1 LQSLRALPV
10 ARKWVRKAV
19 RVVFD
24 GLMVGSLSTPE
35 QLAARGARFGGAVTE
50 LIVELGKVWGDP
62 AAARRAQYQL
72 EQMLLDI
79 DDLAAPR
86 RLARTLGIRVDVRN
100 PA

>member
-1 LQSLRALPV
+1 MMTKKGHPLP
-10 ARKWVRKAV
+10 
-19 RVVFD
+19 
-24 GLMVGSLSTPE
+24 TPE
-35 QLAARGARFGGAVTE
+35 QLAARWARFGGAVTE

-86 RLARTLGIRVDVRN
+86 RLARTLGIRGRHVRGVLELELSRKF
-100 PA
+100 